1 MNISDIPRVPISFLP
16 TPLEPLRALTEHLG
30 GPRIWIKR
38 DDMTGL
44 ATGGNK
50 ARKLEFLFADAI
62 EKRADTVFTA
72 AGIQSN
78 CCRMTAAAARKFGL
92 KCVLG
97 LSGEK
102 PGHLTGNL
110 LLDEIMGC
118 EYVFLPDFRGKPDL
132 EDIMATVFN
141 AMQGLRE
148 EGRNVY
154 WIPPGGSVPLG
165 NLGYYLAA
173 HEMFEQAQE
182 RGFRIDHILLANG
195 SGGTQAGLLAGVK
208 CLDMPASV
216 IGISVSKKG
225 SMKEIGPPSVDAA
238 ANLVGELIGK
248 EVGANAEDVIIH
260 YDYYGEDYG
269 KVTDECIDA
278 IKLVARLEGIILD
291 PVYTGKAMA
300 GLIDLVKK
308 GSFRNDENIVFL
320 HTGGYP
326 GLFPYGDSFRER
338 I

>member
-1 MNISDIPRVPISFLP
+1 MNLDDIPRVSLSFLP
-16 TPLEPLRALTEHLG
+16 TPLERLSALTKHLG
-30 GPRIWIKR
+30 GPHIWMKR

-62 EKRADTVFTA
+62 NKEADTVFTA

-78 CCRMTAAAARKFGL
+78 CCRMTAAAARKLGL
-92 KCVLG
+92 KCVLA

-102 PGHLTGNL
+102 PEHLTGNF

-118 EYVFLPDFRGKPDL
+118 EFVFLPDFRGKPNFDEML
-132 EDIMATVFN
+132 MIVFN
-141 AMQGLRE
+141 AMQELRE

-173 HEMFEQAQE
+173 HEMCEQARE
-182 RGFRIDHILLANG
+182 RGFRIDHIVLAMG
-195 SGGTQAGLLAGVK
+195 SGGTQAGLLAGVN
-208 CLDMPASV
+208 CLDMPANV
-216 IGISVSKKG
+216 IGISVSKKR
-225 SMKEIGPPSVDAA
+225 SMDELGTPSVDEA
-238 ANLVGELIGK
+238 ANQVAEFIGK
-248 EVGANAEDVIIH
+248 EARVNPEDVSIS

-269 KVTDECIDA
+269 AITPECIEA
-278 IKLVARLEGIILD
+278 IRLVARLEGIFLD

-300 GLIDLVKK
+300 GLIDLIKK
-308 GSFRNDENIVFL
+308 GTFRTDENVVFI

-326 GLFPYGDSFRER
+326 GIFPYGESFRECT
-338 I
+338 